1 MRPRNNLIR
10 KLYSFKLVKI
20 AVFHEEDLTLLG
32 VERILN
38 WMNSNVP
45 HSKISVRS
53 RLISLVLVSIIPV
66 LIFAGVLASYLTYRQ
81 NENVEQSLKGAA
93 RALTIASDR
102 QIHSV
107 ISTLQVL
114 LELEDFSEGD
124 LYLKSLHR
132 RLQRV
137 VKSQMDWLAL
147 SFTDVDGSQHF
158 NTSRP
163 FGEKLPS
170 LKGQPFFEK
179 ALKTGKVVIS
189 DFRQGLVTK
198 TKIISIAIP
207 VFEKKI
213 MKSVLVASI
222 ETSSL
227 SRTLASQNLTG
238 GRIAAILD
246 SHSVIIARSKNEE
259 IVGRP
264 ATEKLRQESRKRTE
278 GIFQDVNQLG
288 MDSYGAFNR
297 SKLTDW
303 TIVVGLPKEEFTK
316 ETWATFLII
325 LVAAIFFVG
334 LGTYLAFLVGS
345 RISKPILAL
354 SDQANALGSGRAIQ
368 DIDTNLLEV
377 SEVSEALKKAASDR
391 DLSDKKARDAVEL
404 RDNFLSIASHELK
417 TPITAL
423 QLNLQIVQKNIS
435 QLSERE
441 KMAKPMERAMRQI
454 SRLTTLVDELLDV
467 SRLTSGKMNFHLE
480 EVQLN
485 ELVAEMILPYIENQV
500 TLLPSKTIVGIW
512 DRGRLEQ
519 IITNLLSNAIKY
531 GQHNPIQI
539 SLSEAH
545 GKVFISVKDNG
556 MGIKHEDLGRIFER
570 FERAVKHNTISGLG
584 LGLWITHHIVTGM
597 DGSIIVESEVG
608 SGTTFTVTLPLQQ
621 KEV

>member
-1 MRPRNNLIR
+1 MRLRNKFIR
-10 KLYSFKLVKI
+10 KLYSFNLVNK
-20 AVFHEEDLTLLG
+20 AVFHGEDLTLLG
-32 VERILN
+32 VKRILN
-38 WMNSNVP
+38 RMNSAVSHP
-45 HSKISVRS
+45 KISVRS

-81 NENVEQSLKGAA
+81 NENVEQSLRGTA
-93 RALTIASDR
+93 RALTVASDR
-102 QIHSV
+102 QIHTV
-107 ISTLQVL
+107 IATLQVL
-114 LELEDFSEGD
+114 LELEDFAQGD
-124 LYLKSLHR
+124 QYLQSLHR

-137 VKSQMDWLAL
+137 VKSQMDWIALAY
-147 SFTDVDGSQHF
+147 TDTDGSQYF

-179 ALKTGKVVIS
+179 ALKSGKVVIS

-207 VFEKKI
+207 VYENKI

-222 ETSSL
+222 ETASL
-227 SRTLASQNLTG
+227 SRTLATQNLAG
-238 GRIAAILD
+238 GRVAAILD
-246 SHSVIIARSKNEE
+246 RNSVIIARSKNAESL
-259 IVGRP
+259 IGKP
-264 ATEKLRQESRKRTE
+264 ATEKLSKESRKKSE
-278 GIFQDVNQLG
+278 GIFRDVNQEG
-288 MDSYGAFNR
+288 MDSYGAFYR

-303 TIVVGLPKEEFTK
+303 TIVVGLPSEEFTK
-316 ETWATFLII
+316 ETRETFLII
-325 LVAAIFFVG
+325 VVAAVFFVG

-354 SDQANALGSGRAIQ
+354 SDQANALGSGHPIQ
-368 DIDTNLLEV
+368 DIQTNLLEV

-423 QLNLQIVQKNIS
+423 QLNLQIIQKNIVE
-435 QLSERE
+435 ERL
-441 KMAKPMERAMRQI
+441 AKPMERALRQI
-454 SRLTTLVDELLDV
+454 TRLTTLVDELLDV
-467 SRLTSGKMNFHLE
+467 SRLTSGKLNFHLE
-480 EVQLN
+480 EVNLN
-485 ELVAEMILPYIENQV
+485 ELLSEMILPYTENHV
-500 TLLPSKTIVGIW
+500 TLAASKTIVGIW

-519 IITNLLSNAIKY
+519 VITNLLSNAIKY
-531 GQHNPIQI
+531 GEAKPIQV

-545 GKVFISVKDNG
+545 GKVFISIIDNG
-556 MGIKHEDLGRIFER
+556 MGIKQEDLGRIFER
-570 FERAVKHNTISGLG
+570 FERAVQHNSISGLG

-597 DGSIIVESEVG
+597 NGSIIVESEVG
-608 SGTTFTVTLPLQQ
+608 SGATFTVTLPLQQ